1 MNVIIP
7 KDRSSIVFKKI
18 DLGVLFRKVKKNMK
32 KPLNTNTI
40 MEFFKNNLIVAK
52 LKVLFALFCTLAA
65 VGLLCILKSVDPAE
79 DVEGIAT
86 VFKWFLFIILF
97 AMFTLGIVMVYDTY
111 GKVIKIK
118 NKIKTVKSG
127 EYKLEKDYL
136 KKKYIKN
143 GRMCGELESRNIIY
157 FRNEDEYNQAKA
169 SVDGKSASIMYRVV
183 CKDFS
188 GPTFP
193 AFKYELSDECKEKVC
208 DFSFNTP

>member
-1 MNVIIP
+1 
-7 KDRSSIVFKKI
+7 
-18 DLGVLFRKVKKNMK
+18 MK
-32 KPLNTNTI
+32 KPLDINTI
-40 MEFFKNNLIVAK
+40 VEFFKNDLIVAK
-52 LKVLFALFCTLAA
+52 SEASLALFYTFVPVVLF
-65 VGLLCILKSVDPAE
+65 CILKGVVPAE
-79 DVEGIAT
+79 RVADIAI
-86 VFKWFLFIILF
+86 VFKWFMFIILF
-97 AMFTLGIVMVYDTY
+97 AIFVLDVVMACDTY

-118 NKIKTVKSG
+118 NKIKTVEAG

-157 FRNEDEYNQAKA
+157 FSDEDEYNQAKA
-169 SVDGKSASIMYRVV
+169 SVDGKSASIMYRLV

-208 DFSFNTP
+208 DFSFNMPELP